1 MKVLKQAEL
10 RLWVYGGDILNHP
23 DDPNYLLTKV
33 VPSTEVANRLAN
45 PDLPKSVIVFEISEL
60 IKDYVTIEFDGNY
73 NTLVQT
79 KWVRTGVRRTYVEA
93 DGTETSD
100 TTVKYGIAFRGYG
113 NISEG
118 INPELSKTILI
129 SNTVINNKCGSFIT
143 APFYS
148 LSVDPNGDTTAKVI
162 YNQDQ
167 TELDSNPI
175 AGSISEFTI
184 AQEVKIDSAVDDVIT
199 IDKTFSVT
207 ASPDNSVNTEE
218 IPIDANR
225 ITYTDSSGVSRSID
239 IKCIDDCKY
248 DAQKVSFINKF
259 GVMQD
264 MWFFA
269 KRTDSMSSQRESY
282 RSTKLDISSIASY
295 KVSDHE
301 NSYLENQGKER
312 FTMNTGFIHE
322 SYGEV
327 IKELL
332 VSEYVYM
339 YDINRFSPS
348 GGYSNLA
355 VPVSIASSNVDI
367 KTRLNDKLIEY
378 TLEFEADS
386 DFIQSVR

>member
-1 MKVLKQAEL
+1 MKALKQAEL
-10 RLWVYGGDILNHP
+10 QLWVYGGDILNHP
-23 DDPNYLLTKV
+23 NNPNYLLTKV
-33 VPSTEVANRLAN
+33 VPSIEVANRLAN
-45 PDLPKSVIVFEISEL
+45 PDIPKSVIVFEISEL

-73 NTLVQT
+73 NALVQT
-79 KWVRTGVRRTYVEA
+79 KWVRTAVRRTYVEA

-113 NISEG
+113 NIAEG
-118 INPELSKTILI
+118 INPELSKDLMI

-143 APFYS
+143 APFYTTS
-148 LSVDPNGDTTAKVI
+148 EDGVARVD
-162 YNQDQ
+162 YFQNQTQ
-167 TELDSNPI
+167 LDLNPPV
-175 AGSISEFTI
+175 GNISQFTI

-207 ASPDNSVNTEE
+207 TSPDDSISTEE
-218 IPIDANR
+218 IPVDANR

-282 RSTKLDISSIASY
+282 RSTKLDISNIASY
-295 KVSDHE
+295 KVSNHE

-327 IKELL
+327 VKELL

-339 YDINRFSPS
+339 YDVNRFSPS

>member
-327 IKELL
+327 VKELL

>member
-10 RLWVYGGDILNHP
+10 KLWVYGGDIQNHP
-23 DDPNYLLTKV
+23 TDPNYTLTKV
-33 VPSTEVANRLAN
+33 VPSTEVADRLAN
-45 PDLPKSVIVFEISEL
+45 PDLPKSVIVFEVSEL

-73 NTLVQT
+73 STLVQT
-79 KWVRTGVRRTYVEA
+79 KWVRTEVLRTYVEA
-93 DGTETSD
+93 DDTETSD
-100 TTVKYGIAFRGYG
+100 TIIEHGIAFRGYG
-113 NISEG
+113 SIAEG
-118 INPELSKTILI
+118 INPELSKDLMI

-143 APFYS
+143 APFYTRS
-148 LSVDPNGDTTAKVI
+148 GDGVARVN
-162 YNQDQ
+162 YFQDQ
-167 TELDSNPI
+167 TELDAAPI
-175 AGSISEFTI
+175 AGSVSDFTI
-184 AQEVKIDSAVDDVIT
+184 AQEVRIDSAVDDVIT
-199 IDKTFSVT
+199 IDKTYSLT
-207 ASPDNSVNTEE
+207 ASPDDSTNTEE
-218 IPIDANR
+218 IPFDANR

-248 DAQKVSFINKF
+248 DGQKVSFINKF

-269 KRTDSMSSQRESY
+269 KRTDSMSSKRESY

>member
-23 DDPNYLLTKV
+23 NDPNYLLTKV
-33 VPSTEVANRLAN
+33 VPSIEVANRLAD

-60 IKDYVTIEFDGNY
+60 IKDYVTVEFDGNY
-73 NTLVQT
+73 STLVQT

-113 NISEG
+113 NIAEG
-118 INPELSKTILI
+118 INPELSKDLMI

-143 APFYS
+143 APFYTMS
-148 LSVDPNGDTTAKVI
+148 ADGVARVD
-162 YNQDQ
+162 YFQNQTQ
-167 TELDSNPI
+167 LDLNPPV
-175 AGSISEFTI
+175 GSISQFTI

-207 ASPDNSVNTEE
+207 ASPDDSTSTEE
-218 IPIDANR
+218 IPVDANK

-269 KRTDSMSSQRESY
+269 KRTDSMSSKRESY